1 MHKKGDL
8 MVKYKDY
15 VECMEMLGFKKHGR
29 NVYCS
34 GDVSCVYKESNLV
47 IKQKR
52 TVFATSEISR
62 ALKFIDFIWG
72 SRVYKIG
79 AAINT
84 RNLAQNL
91 IRVRSSN
98 VWAVGFNPKKDS
110 NKTGDLVM
118 QFKNPNGGG
127 GDTYIYYDVPVQTYR
142 RLVSA
147 SSVGHAF
154 WVLVRDN
161 FNYSKLSGD
170 RRGKLPNAI
179 NN

>member
-1 MHKKGDL
+1 
-8 MVKYKDY
+8 MVTYNDY
-15 VECMEMLGFKKHGR
+15 VECMEMLGFNKRSR

-34 GDVSCVYKESNLV
+34 GDVKCSYTKHCLV
-47 IKQKR
+47 LKQDK
-52 TVFATSEISR
+52 TVFATNDMGR
-62 ALKFIDFIWG
+62 AMKFIDYIFG
-72 SRVYKIG
+72 TKVYRIG

-84 RNLAQNL
+84 KNLAQNL

-98 VWAVGFNPKKDS
+98 VWAVGFNPKNDS
-110 NKTGDLVM
+110 NKVGDLVM

-147 SSVGHAF
+147 ASVGHTF

-161 FNYSKLSGD
+161 FNYSKLSGN
-170 RRGKLPNAI
+170 RRGVLPNAI
-179 NN
+179 NH